1 MTVVPLCDG
10 GGVALPR
17 RAYLICANQ
26 RSGSTLLCRALANT
40 GIAGEPDEYFLTGPP
55 EAFPPG
61 WSFWED
67 GALAHAHGVSTRR
80 AYLDLVYK
88 VGSSANGVFGAKLM
102 WNNVPWVVE
111 KFLEMEAFAGMT
123 RVEVF
128 TAVFPNLHVV
138 HLTRHDRV
146 RQAVSW
152 ARAAQ
157 DGVWIVSDTEPA
169 QPTAEPVYDGEFIGG
184 LLGLIEQGELGW
196 RELFAD
202 LGVVAHEI
210 AYEDLVDEARYEPT
224 IRGTLAHLG
233 LDAEVSIRP
242 PRTIRQADEL
252 NDAWVERF
260 AQEGSTRAS
269 PRKEEP
275 REPRQ
280 RSCDRV
286 VEPGARRDAED
297 A

>member
-1 MTVVPLCDG
+1 M
-10 GGVALPR
+10 ALPR

-61 WSFWED
+61 WSFWEA
-67 GALAHAHGVSTRR
+67 GPLAHAHGVSTRR

-111 KFLEMEAFAGMT
+111 KFLEMDAFAGMT
-123 RVEVF
+123 RAEVF
-128 TAVFPNLHVV
+128 TGVFPNLHVV

-169 QPTAEPVYDGEFIGG
+169 QPTAEPVYDGEFIAG

-210 AYEDLVDEARYEPT
+210 AYEDLVDEAVTNLRSGERLPT
-224 IRGTLAHLG
+224 SGWMTKSPSVRL
-233 LDAEVSIRP
+233 
-242 PRTIRQADEL
+242 
-252 NDAWVERF
+252 ERF
-260 AQEGSTRAS
+260 GRQTNSTTRGSNASSGRRGSTRAS

-286 VEPGARRDAED
+286 LEPGARRDAED